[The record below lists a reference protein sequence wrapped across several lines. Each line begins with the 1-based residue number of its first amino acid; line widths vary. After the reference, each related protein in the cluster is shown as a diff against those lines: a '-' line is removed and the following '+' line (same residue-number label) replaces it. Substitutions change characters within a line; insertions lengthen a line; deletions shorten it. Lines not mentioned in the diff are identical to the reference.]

1 MIYAVPAVYGLAAHQ
16 YGIAAI
22 QALTTCG
29 STLFHW
35 ARETR
40 YFNLD
45 NIGAM
50 SLLFTTAWGF
60 GLAIQYRI
68 WYYVAFVAVSDSSS
82 GVVAVVGILRKSV
95 RCQTQASM
103 RHANCVQLQ
112 C

>member
-1 MIYAVPAVYGLAAHQ
+1 LIYAVPAIYGLAAHQ

-60 GLAIQYRI
+60 ALALQHRI
-68 WYYVAFVAVSDSSS
+68 WYYVAFVTVSISS
-82 GVVAVVGILRKSV
+82 
-95 RCQTQASM
+95 
-103 RHANCVQLQ
+103 
-112 C
+112 